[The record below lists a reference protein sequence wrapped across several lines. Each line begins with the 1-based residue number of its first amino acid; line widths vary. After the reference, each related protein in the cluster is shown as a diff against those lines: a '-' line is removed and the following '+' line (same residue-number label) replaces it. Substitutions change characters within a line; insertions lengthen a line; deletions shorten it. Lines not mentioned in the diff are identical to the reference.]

1 MPNPGEV
8 IYSIKSV
15 SQPRGLTHFERFYN
29 GSGETQTQTF
39 SVDRQDQWTSTV
51 STSYGGGA
59 SSGMV
64 IVKLESSVGR
74 DLANA
79 GSKTYGS
86 SVSVTASLGSGK
98 YLVGYRGSI
107 EASGTWMKQTCTT
120 SSGLVTSASGS
131 VFTWQT
137 PETGTQRCDLSA
149 PSGSLAALAKSY
161 AC

>member
-1 MPNPGEV
+1 
-8 IYSIKSV
+8 
-15 SQPRGLTHFERFYN
+15 
-29 GSGETQTQTF
+29 
-39 SVDRQDQWTSTV
+39 
-51 STSYGGGA
+51 
-59 SSGMV
+59 MV

-120 SSGLVTSASGS
+120 SSLVTSAKWLCLHVANSRDRYPAVRS
-131 VFTWQT
+131 VG
-137 PETGTQRCDLSA
+137 PEWKLGGLGEIIRLLI
-149 PSGSLAALAKSY
+149 P
-161 AC
+161 